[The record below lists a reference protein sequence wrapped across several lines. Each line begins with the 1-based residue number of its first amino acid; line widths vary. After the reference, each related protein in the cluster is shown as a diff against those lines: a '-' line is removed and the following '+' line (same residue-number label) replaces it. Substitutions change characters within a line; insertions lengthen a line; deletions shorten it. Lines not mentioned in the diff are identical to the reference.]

1 MTNNKHIWAIVM
13 AGGLG
18 SRFWPVSG
26 VDCPK
31 QFIDTMGT
39 GRSLLQL
46 TFDRFEKI
54 CPRDHIIVVTGE
66 QYTDR
71 VREQVP
77 GLMPWQVLGE
87 PLRRNTAPC
96 IAYAAAIIA
105 QMDPEAMIVV
115 SPADHA
121 VFGLERFVRNI
132 QQSLDC
138 VQKHEWIITL
148 GAQPVKPDTS
158 YGYIQFK
165 EPKAPI
171 GEQVAGSCQQV
182 DASKLPAT
190 GYQLPANLYEVV
202 TFTEKPPV
210 EMACQM
216 IASGE
221 FFWNTGLLVWSLPVL
236 RKAYETYLPAIADT
250 FFKLTLNTSHS
261 TLEEV
266 YSQCEAISVD
276 HGIMEKADNVHVLAA
291 SFGWSDVETWD
302 SLYGV
307 FRHDR
312 AGNAVTSGT
321 ALTYNTHNCVVAV
334 PGDMTVVL
342 DGLDGYIVAAND
354 DTLMICRR
362 QNEDKIFKFASDVE
376 MQQLLYSKIK

>member
-1 MTNNKHIWAIVM
+1 M

-18 SRFWPVSG
+18 SRFWPVSN

-31 QFIDTMGT
+31 QFVDTMGV
-39 GRSLLQL
+39 GRSMLQL
-46 TFDRFEKI
+46 TFERLEKL

-71 VREQVP
+71 VREQIP
-77 GLMPWQVLGE
+77 GLLPWQVLGE

-105 QMDPEAMIVV
+105 QMDPEATVIV

-121 VFGLERFVRNI
+121 VFGLDRFVRNLLQAI
-132 QQSLDC
+132 NC
-138 VQKHEWIITL
+138 VQKHDWIITL

-158 YGYIQFK
+158 YGYIQFR
-165 EPKAPI
+165 EPKTRSGKRA
-171 GEQVAGSCQQV
+171 
-182 DASKLPAT
+182 DASVLPDT
-190 GYQLPANLYEVV
+190 IYPLPANLYEVV
-202 TFTEKPPV
+202 PFTEKPPV
-210 EMACQM
+210 EMARQM

-221 FFWNTGLLVWSLPVL
+221 FFWNTGLLVWRLPVL
-236 RKAYETYLPAIADT
+236 RKAYEQFLPAMADS
-250 FFKLTLNTSHS
+250 FFNLTLNTNHT
-261 TLEEV
+261 TLEQV

-302 SLYGV
+302 SLYSV
-307 FRHDR
+307 FNHDKD
-312 AGNAVTSGT
+312 GNALGHGMVVTNDT
-321 ALTYNTHNCVVAV
+321 RNCMVAV
-334 PGDMTVVL
+334 PSDITVVL
-342 DGLDGYIVAAND
+342 DGLDGYIIAAGN

-362 QNEDKIFKFASDVE
+362 QNEDKIFKFANDVE
-376 MQQLLYSKIK
+376 MQQLLYSKVK

>member
-1 MTNNKHIWAIVM
+1 MSNNEHIWVIIM

-18 SRFWPVSG
+18 SRFWPISNT
-26 VDCPK
+26 DCPK
-31 QFIDTMGT
+31 QFVDTMGT

-54 CPRDHIIVVTGE
+54 CQRDHIVVVTGE

-77 GLMPWQVLGE
+77 GLRPWQVLGE

-96 IAYAAAIIA
+96 IAYAAAVIA
-105 QMDPEAMIVV
+105 QMDPEATVVV

-121 VFGLERFVRNI
+121 VFGLERFVRNLTQAI
-132 QQSLDC
+132 EC
-138 VQKHEWIITL
+138 VQEHDWIITF

-158 YGYIQFK
+158 YGYIQFR
-165 EPKAPI
+165 EPA
-171 GEQVAGSCQQV
+171 VT
-182 DASKLPAT
+182 D
-190 GYQLPANLYEVV
+190 NLYEVV

-221 FFWNTGLLVWSLPVL
+221 FFWNTGLLVWRLPVL
-236 RKAYETYLPAIADT
+236 HKAYETYLPAIAES
-250 FFKLTLNTSHS
+250 FFGLTLNTTHAS
-261 TLEEV
+261 LEQV

-307 FRHDR
+307 FRHDK
-312 AGNAVTSGT
+312 AGNAVTSGV
-321 ALTYNTHNCVVAV
+321 ALTYDTRNCVVAV
-334 PGDMTVVL
+334 PGEKIVVL
-342 DGLDGYIVAAND
+342 DGLDGYIIAAND
-354 DTLMICRR
+354 DTIMICRR
-362 QNEDKIFKFASDVE
+362 KNEDKIFKFANDVE
-376 MQQLLYSKIK
+376 MQQLLYSKVNFDK